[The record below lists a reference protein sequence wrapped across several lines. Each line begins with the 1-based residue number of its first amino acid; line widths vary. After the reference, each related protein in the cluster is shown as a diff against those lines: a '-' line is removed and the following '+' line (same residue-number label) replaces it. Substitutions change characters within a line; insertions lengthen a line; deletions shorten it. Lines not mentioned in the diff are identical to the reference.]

1 MKTFGSILLIVT
13 AFAIVMGVTYLAV
26 NAGNT
31 SSSNVPALDGSG
43 ANFRPNGEGER
54 PEFSGESGGT
64 WVFGMLKNVGVVAFI
79 VALIALPKNLRQK
92 RDSTVTFTPR

>member
-31 SSSNVPALDGSG
+31 SSSNVPALDGGG
-43 ANFRPNGEGER
+43 ANFRPNG
-54 PEFSGESGGT
+54 GG
-64 WVFGMLKNVGVVAFI
+64 GVLNSAAKAAAPGF
-79 VALIALPKNLRQK
+79 LEC
-92 RDSTVTFTPR
+92 